1 MARKR
6 LSMRKIKEVLRLKHA
21 GGLSTRAIARAC
33 SIGKETVRE
42 YLCRASEAGIGWP
55 LPEGLDD
62 EELERRLFSS
72 VLKCTDKRR
81 CPNWALVHQELRKKG
96 VTRRLLWQEFKEE
109 DPDFLGY
116 SQFCELFRRWGK
128 ELHPSMRVP
137 HKAGEKLYVDFA
149 GLTMSYTEPSSGE
162 VKKAHVFV
170 ATWGA
175 SNYTY
180 AEAFPSQNLPSWI
193 SGHINAFE
201 YFGGMP
207 EVLVPDNTKTGV
219 TSPCYYEPDLNPTY
233 QELAHHYGTV
243 VLPTRVRAPKDKAKV
258 EKGVQT
264 VEYWL
269 IAPLRKRQFF
279 SIDEINE
286 ALWERLEGL
295 NTRPMQHFERSRK
308 EMFEELDKP
317 VLQPLPQTAFEIAEW
332 KRAKVGIDYHVEF
345 KKHYYSVPYTLIQ
358 KPVDIRATDRVVE
371 VFYKTKRISSHKRDD
386 TPGRHSTHPEH
397 MPESHRQY
405 AEWNPERFHKW
416 AKRIGDFTVELVS
429 HIFSSRRHPE
439 QGYRSCLGLMR
450 LETRYGKE
458 RMEAASRRALFF
470 GYYSYKGIKN
480 ILEAGLDRVELEEP
494 VGVVSKS
501 HPNIRG
507 TDYYS

>member
-96 VTRRLLWQEFKEE
+96 VTRQLLWQEFKEE

-128 ELHPSMRVP
+128 QLHPSMRVP

-180 AEAFPSQNLPSWI
+180 AEAFPSQGLTSWI
-193 SGHINAFE
+193 SGHIKAFE
-201 YFGGMP
+201 YFGGLP

-233 QELAHHYGTV
+233 QELARHYGTV
-243 VLPTRVRAPKDKAKV
+243 VLPTRVKAPKDKAKV

-279 SIDEINE
+279 SIDEINQ

-295 NTRPMQHFERSRK
+295 NTRPMQHFERSRR

-317 VLQPLPQTAFEIAEW
+317 ALQPLPLIAFEADEW
-332 KRAKVGIDYHVEF
+332 KSAKVGIDYHVEF
-345 KKHYYSVPYTLIQ
+345 KRHYYSVPYTLIQ

-371 VFYKTKRISSHKRDD
+371 VFYKNNRISSHKRDD

-416 AKRIGDFTVELVS
+416 AERIGDLTVELVH

-458 RMEAASRRALFF
+458 RMEAAAKRALFF
-470 GYYSYKGIKN
+470 GYYSYKGVKN
-480 ILEAGLDRVELEEP
+480 ILKAGLDKVELEEP
-494 VGVVSKS
+494 VGVVSKT
-501 HPNIRG
+501 HLNIRG